1 MVRPENCMN
10 LTGASPVLVITGEP
24 GSRPQ
29 FRGVILGTA
38 AGRQEPQL
46 EGAKKRAVTLS
57 ESCSLVKV
65 SAERCLGGPSRSC
78 HGEGNR
84 QSPVKPEREWTS
96 PGYGRR
102 HVSKGEYGTGETLL
116 NSQRR
121 AKPSG
126 IRPKTEITRSWE
138 GVRGAHGTD
147 EGGKN
152 KPLEGRGSA
161 SVVTVKGKCEGM
173 PRESVANNPVEQ
185 STRTLLQS
193 MDASQVARTAQV
205 FTPRHT
211 FSGDASERTPG
222 IQGRKSAMHATCR
235 KTVGKPCAGNPQAR
249 FERGVQETG
258 GIAPTGA

>member
-10 LTGASPVLVITGEP
+10 LTGASPVMVITGEP

-102 HVSKGEYGTGETLL
+102 HVSKGEYGT
-116 NSQRR
+116 
-121 AKPSG
+121 
-126 IRPKTEITRSWE
+126 
-138 GVRGAHGTD
+138 D

-205 FTPRHT
+205 FTPRHA

-249 FERGVQETG
+249 FERRCLRFPEP
-258 GIAPTGA
+258 APTGA